1 LYRIDGPIDSPKRK
15 GVVDVGRYLVLWEN
29 DFGRYP
35 TDPQERV
42 KLGKGLTQAVLQGIE
57 TGLIKEWGIV
67 VGEHRGFGVY
77 EGSETEV
84 GAFLEQF
91 IPWPRSTVNPV
102 LSATELDAML
112 DAMLQ

>member
-1 LYRIDGPIDSPKRK
+1 
-15 GVVDVGRYLVLWEN
+15 VVDVGRYLVLWEN
-29 DFGRYP
+29 DFSRYP
-35 TDPQERV
+35 TDLQERV
-42 KLGKGLTQAVLQGIE
+42 KLGKALIQADLKGIE

-67 VGEHRGFGVY
+67 VGEHGGFGVY

-91 IPWPRSTVNPV
+91 VPWARSTVNPM
-102 LSATELDAML
+102 LSATELDAMM